1 MSGHSKWSTI
11 KRKKAATDARRGM
24 IFAKLIKEISIAARQ
39 GGGDEN
45 AHPRLRQAV
54 AAAKAANMPGDN
66 IKRAI
71 QKGTGQLEGVQY
83 EEATYEGY
91 GPGGVAIYM
100 EVLTDN
106 KKRTVAEIRHLMTKY
121 GGHLGENGSVAWMF
135 DKQGQIT
142 VPKTAAQED
151 TLFKLALESG
161 ASDFSTED
169 EDYLITT
176 TPGDLVEITEKI
188 KASGIPVATTAVEM
202 VPQNILRVE
211 REEAPA
217 LMNLMEALEDCDD
230 IQNIYSNLDVDEDLL

>member
-11 KRKKAATDARRGM
+11 KRKKTATDAKRGR
-24 IFAKLIKEISIAARQ
+24 IFTKLIKEISVAARQ

-45 AHPRLRQAV
+45 ANPRLRQAV

-71 QKGTGQLEGVQY
+71 QKGTGELEGVQY

-100 EVLTDN
+100 EVFTDN

-151 TLFKLALESG
+151 TLFELALESG

-188 KASGIPVATTAVEM
+188 KASGIPVATAAVEM